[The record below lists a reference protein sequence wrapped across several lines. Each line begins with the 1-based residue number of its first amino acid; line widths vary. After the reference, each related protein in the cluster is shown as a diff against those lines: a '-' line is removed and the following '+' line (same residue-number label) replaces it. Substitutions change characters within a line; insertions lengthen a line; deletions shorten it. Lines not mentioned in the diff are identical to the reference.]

1 MRSIAAIMLIAATQA
16 ALAPPAEDD
25 WAFSSEAAIEAAN
38 YDDNADII
46 RENVIR
52 DERDSAYDHDGE
64 GDFIVNDDEITQ
76 AELDPTGWF
85 NAVTG
90 MPFFEANRARVWAE
104 ATEDLDQLLDV
115 CPPGVECRNESR
127 QRLIAKLTE

>member
-1 MRSIAAIMLIAATQA
+1 MRSIAALMLIAATQA

-64 GDFIVNDDEITQ
+64 GDFFVYDDEVTQ